1 MSPKER
7 AEALAKYFDWDIP
20 SEQFHTILAS
30 ISDAVHCER
39 LACAK
44 VAEIYDE
51 VYPDGKTIAA
61 AIRGYPF

>member
-20 SEQFHTILAS
+20 SEQFHTILHQFPMRS
-30 ISDAVHCER
+30 HCER